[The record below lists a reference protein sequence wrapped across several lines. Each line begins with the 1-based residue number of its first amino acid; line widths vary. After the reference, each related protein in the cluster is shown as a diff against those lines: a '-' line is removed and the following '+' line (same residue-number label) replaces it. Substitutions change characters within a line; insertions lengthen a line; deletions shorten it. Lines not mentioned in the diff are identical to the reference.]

1 MNAGYKPLVLVVDD
15 NVTNL
20 KILNELLSGEYRV
33 RVAFDGE
40 SAIRIARASSPD
52 IILLDIMM
60 PGMDG
65 FETCQRLKA
74 DRETSRVPV
83 MFLTAK
89 NDPESEE
96 RGLAVGAIDYLQ
108 KPFLPGI
115 VKARIANHLELKIL
129 RDTLEDRV
137 SQRTND
143 LERVKDATIL
153 GMALLAEYRDRETG
167 EHIRRVRLYMR
178 ALGEALLRENPGAF
192 PAEDLNLLASSAMLH
207 DIGKVAIPDTILLK
221 PGPLTPAEFEVSKG
235 HPAYGAEVLRATEHS
250 LGNSSFL
257 RYAIDIAQ
265 NHHEK
270 WDGSG
275 YPAGLRGEDIPMS
288 ARLMALVDVYDAL
301 VSRRVY
307 KEAMSHDDACRMIMH
322 GSGRTSAAHFDPRV
336 LAAFGCCSAEFA
348 RIALNYCDWPVCD
361 GPAGGHTV

>member
-65 FETCQRLKA
+65 FETCERLKA

-115 VKARIANHLELKIL
+115 VKARIANHLELKFL
-129 RDTLEDRV
+129 RDSLEDRV
-137 SQRTND
+137 AQRTKD
-143 LERVKDATIL
+143 LEQVKDATIL

-167 EHIRRVRLYMR
+167 EHIQRTRMYMHT
-178 ALGEALLRENPGAF
+178 LGEALLAEYPDAF
-192 PAEDLNLLASSAMLH
+192 PGGDLDLLASSAMLH

-221 PGPLTPAEFEVSKG
+221 SGPLTPAEFEVIKG
-235 HPAYGAEVLRATEHS
+235 HPTFGAEVLRSTETA
-250 LGNSSFL
+250 LGNNAFL

-275 YPAGLRGEDIPMS
+275 YPAGLRGDRIPMS
-288 ARLMALVDVYDAL
+288 ARMMALVDVYDAL

-307 KEAMSHDDACRMIMH
+307 KEPMGHDEACYTILH
-322 GSGRTSAAHFDPRV
+322 GSGRTAAAHFSPEI
-336 LAAFGCCSAEFA
+336 LAAFRRASGEFD
-348 RIALNYCDWPVCD
+348 RISRMHKDTRS
-361 GPAGGHTV
+361 GGAMGS